1 MPVGRRSIHGYIE
14 RPGTGRLGELMLKV
28 VFVSAVFTAAF
39 LGEGQAEQPYT
50 GEDLLRQCQSP
61 LESDEGYCAGYV
73 RGIEMMVRWRDERQ
87 KTCTFAVPAEATERD
102 LVDVVIASVKAD
114 TALLREQAN
123 DVVRAA
129 LTDRWPCS

>member
-1 MPVGRRSIHGYIE
+1 
-14 RPGTGRLGELMLKV
+14 MLKRAFV
-28 VFVSAVFTAAF
+28 AAAFAAVFV
-39 LGEGQAEQPYT
+39 GQAHAEGPRT

-61 LESDEGYCAGYV
+61 LDSDEGSYCAGYV

-102 LVDVVIASVKAD
+102 LVDVVIASVKANS
-114 TALLREQAN
+114 ALLREQAN